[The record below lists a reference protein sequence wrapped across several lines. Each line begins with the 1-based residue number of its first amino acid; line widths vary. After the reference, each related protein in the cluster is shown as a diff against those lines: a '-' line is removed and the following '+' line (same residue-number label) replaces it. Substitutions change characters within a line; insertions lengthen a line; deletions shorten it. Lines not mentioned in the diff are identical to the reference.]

1 MACRGAAANMS
12 GSETNLFEAGNGSW
26 NALEE
31 YPHSGEKQRL
41 ELDYSV
47 LLMMRPEM
55 STCFNKSMLM
65 DFALAAMSEMLH
77 MVEVDEPLWLKSH
90 VHGVEKE
97 ILNLEEYAQV
107 AVPSPALRR
116 SGFMTEASRATG
128 EVMNNSLAIVKLMM
142 EMDMWI
148 DAFSGLVASCSLIE
162 VISSGCHG
170 NKDGTLLLMQADLQ
184 VISPMVPVR
193 QTKFLRY
200 CKQRADGFWAVVD
213 VSLDASQE
221 GSSSYSLPTSVRL
234 PSGCTIEDIDN
245 NCCEVTWLEHS
256 EYDESLIHGMLR
268 PVINSGL
275 GFGARRWLTNLQR
288 SCECANILKSCGTW
302 TKEPS
307 LNVMRLSHRMVKNF
321 FSGVVSCNTNTSTS
335 IWLPTMKERLF
346 DYLFEEE
353 MTRKDWDILTNGG
366 MMHEMFWITKGQDYG
381 NSISLLGSVN
391 FDLNNADPMNKFVI
405 LQEACDDASVSML
418 VYATIDVPSM
428 GLVLNG
434 KDHANVSLL
443 SSGFF
448 IIPDGRNPT
457 MATNE
462 VDGVHV
468 GCILTFGLQI
478 PANKLPAAK
487 ITMKSVGAVCN
498 LLMCTIQR
506 IKEALKLNT

>member
-1 MACRGAAANMS
+1 
-12 GSETNLFEAGNGSW
+12 
-26 NALEE
+26 
-31 YPHSGEKQRL
+31 
-41 ELDYSV
+41 
-47 LLMMRPEM
+47 
-55 STCFNKSMLM
+55 MLM
-65 DFALAAMSEMLH
+65 DFAMAAMSEMLH

-90 VHGVEKE
+90 VLGVEKE
-97 ILNLEEYAQV
+97 ILNLEEYARV
-107 AVPSPALRR
+107 AVPSPALRQ

-128 EVMNNSLAIVKLMM
+128 EVMNNSLAIVKMMM
-142 EMDMWI
+142 EMDRWI

-162 VISSGCHG
+162 VISSGCHECHRS
-170 NKDGTLLLMQADLQ
+170 KDGTLLLMQADFQ

-200 CKQRADGFWAVVD
+200 CKQQADDFWAVVD

-256 EYDESLIHGMLR
+256 EYDESLIHGKLR
-268 PVINSGL
+268 PVISSGL

-302 TKEPS
+302 PNDPA
-307 LNVMRLSHRMVKNF
+307 LIRLSHRMVKNF
-321 FSGVVSCNTNTSTS
+321 YSGVVSCNAKSNYNGTGSQKWEKLAISNVREDVKILTRKSTNESVEPSGFVLAASTS
-335 IWLPTMKERLF
+335 VWLPTMKERLF

-353 MTRKDWDILTNGG
+353 MTRKDWDILNNGG
-366 MMHEMFWITKGQDYG
+366 MMHEMFWITKRQDYG
-381 NSISLLGSVN
+381 NGISVLGSVN
-391 FDLNNADPMNKFVI
+391 FDPNNADPMNKFVI
-405 LQEACDDASVSML
+405 LQEACNDASVSML
-418 VYATIDVPSM
+418 VYAPIDVSSM

-434 KDHANVSLL
+434 KDHTNVSLL

-462 VDGVHV
+462 VDGEHG

-478 PANKLPAAK
+478 PVNKLPAAK
-487 ITMKSVGAVCN
+487 ITMESVDAVSN
-498 LLMCTIQR
+498 LLSCTIQR
-506 IKEALKLNT
+506 IKDALKLNT

>member
-1 MACRGAAANMS
+1 
-12 GSETNLFEAGNGSW
+12 
-26 NALEE
+26 
-31 YPHSGEKQRL
+31 
-41 ELDYSV
+41 
-47 LLMMRPEM
+47 
-55 STCFNKSMLM
+55 
-65 DFALAAMSEMLH
+65 
-77 MVEVDEPLWLKSH
+77 
-90 VHGVEKE
+90 
-97 ILNLEEYAQV
+97 
-107 AVPSPALRR
+107 
-116 SGFMTEASRATG
+116 
-128 EVMNNSLAIVKLMM
+128 
-142 EMDMWI
+142 
-148 DAFSGLVASCSLIE
+148 
-162 VISSGCHG
+162 
-170 NKDGTLLLMQADLQ
+170 
-184 VISPMVPVR
+184 
-193 QTKFLRY
+193 
-200 CKQRADGFWAVVD
+200 
-213 VSLDASQE
+213 
-221 GSSSYSLPTSVRL
+221 
-234 PSGCTIEDIDN
+234 
-245 NCCEVTWLEHS
+245 VTWLEHS

-288 SCECANILKSCGTW
+288 SCECANILKSCGSW

-321 FSGVVSCNTNTSTS
+321 FSGVVSCNANSNYNGTGSQKWEKLAISNVREDVKILTRKSTNESVEPSGVVLAASTS
-335 IWLPTMKERLF
+335 VWLPTMKERLF

-498 LLMCTIQR
+498 LLTCTIQR